1 MTTANIPE
9 SPADIPEA
17 KIIVTEQSA
26 SLSLSTRLTSLLHNW
41 RLSPDSIM
49 LVSAFFIGGGAG
61 IAMVVFHFLIDL
73 FEQLTFDKLLGHIS
87 VWGHWTLA
95 FIPIL
100 GGLIVGCMR
109 CFCPEIL
116 GNGFSA
122 LLSNVRI
129 PKITL
134 WRPIA
139 KMLAAAVSL
148 GTGASLGPEGPSV
161 EIGANIGILLGQTF
175 QVSQERFRLL
185 LGAGAAAGLSA
196 GFNAP
201 IAGVFFALE
210 VVLGTT
216 FTTPA
221 ISLLL
226 LSAVFSAVISHL
238 FFHANPAFE
247 LPDYQL
253 LSHWEWLFYLGLGLL
268 ASLVSLV
275 YTQSIKLLQ
284 SCFQGEITGFNWL
297 SKLPRFTYPAIGGLC
312 VGVVAIGAPH
322 VLGVGYGTLQV
333 ILQGGNFPV
342 SFLGF
347 LLVAKLILT
356 AISLGSGFV
365 GGVFAP
371 ALFLGACL
379 GAIYGNVL
387 STIIPTDLI
396 QIGAPP
402 AYAMVGMAAVL
413 AGSVRAPLTAI
424 LLLFEL
430 THNYSILLPL
440 MAAVGVSVWIVEQ
453 VKSKQVVKGLD
464 LQQMGLNLQKANER
478 ELLNEISIAN
488 SIERSFL
495 SLPGSSSLIEAG
507 DRMIE
512 EKCHTALVLDEN
524 EQLMGVISLAD
535 IQRQLLKALTEF
547 STNNETIDFD
557 NKDISQKLQDV
568 CTKEILYVSEDES
581 VTQALE
587 RMAIRGLH
595 LLPVVTADSS
605 RQVLG
610 VVEKHRINLAG
621 EIAITQELLHRYCTL
636 TTPDRAR
643 SKLTTPQ
650 KILFG

>member
-1 MTTANIPE
+1 MTTANISEP
-9 SPADIPEA
+9 PADFSES
-17 KIIVTEQSA
+17 KIIVTEQPA
-26 SLSLSTRLTSLLHNW
+26 NRSLSARLTSLLYHW

-49 LVSAFFIGGGAG
+49 LVSALLIGGGAG
-61 IAMVVFHFLIDL
+61 IAMVVFHLLIDL

-87 VWGHWTLA
+87 IWGHWTLA
-95 FIPIL
+95 FIPVL

-109 CFCPEIL
+109 WFYPEVL

-129 PKITL
+129 PKITP
-134 WRPIA
+134 WRPMV
-139 KMLAAAVSL
+139 KMIAAAVSL

-238 FFHANPAFE
+238 FLHANPAFE

-253 LSHWEWLFYLGLGLL
+253 LSHWEWIFYLGLGLL

-275 YTQSIKLLQ
+275 YTQSIKFLQ
-284 SCFQGEITGFNWL
+284 AFFQGEISGFSWL

-312 VGVVAIGAPH
+312 VGIIAIKAPH
-322 VLGVGYGTLQV
+322 ILGVGYGTLQV

-342 SFLGF
+342 SFLCF
-347 LLVAKLILT
+347 LLIAKLILT

-387 STIIPTDLI
+387 SMMIPADLI

-430 THNYSILLPL
+430 THNYLIILPL
-440 MAAVGVSVWIVEQ
+440 MAAVGVSVWVVEQ
-453 VKSKQVVKGLD
+453 VNAKQVVKGLD
-464 LQQMGLNLQKANER
+464 LQQMGLDLQKANEV
-478 ELLNEISIAN
+478 ELLKQISITN
-488 SIERSFL
+488 LIDRSFL
-495 SLPGSSSLIEAG
+495 SLPGSISLLDAG
-507 DRMIE
+507 DRMTE
-512 EKCHTALVLDEN
+512 EKCHTALVVNEN
-524 EQLMGVISLAD
+524 EQLIGVISLAD
-535 IQRQLLKALTEF
+535 IQRQLLSALTEF
-547 STNNETIDFD
+547 STTNEAIDRGN

-587 RMAIRGLH
+587 RMAVRGLH

-621 EIAITQELLHRYCTL
+621 EIAITQELLHRYCTVV
-636 TTPDRAR
+636 TRDRN
-643 SKLTTPQ
+643 
-650 KILFG
+650 